1 MRIAVKLEGSA
12 DLLKRLQQLP
22 ASVSAAAQRK
32 ALLAGAEPMR
42 AHAAALAPRD
52 ETAKAPHLA
61 DNIVIGVQSARKLKN
76 AGLSAAEL
84 DVAQAG
90 LVVEVGPAL
99 KPSDHFYGYFQE
111 FGTVHH
117 AAQPFMRPAFDSQGH
132 RSLSV
137 VLTSLWE
144 SIRKALP
151 QTFSGGRSTS
161 GGSL

>member
-1 MRIAVKLEGSA
+1 MTLDGTG

-22 ASVSAAAQRK
+22 ASVSAQAQRR
-32 ALLAGAEPMR
+32 ALLSGAEPMR

-52 ETAKAPHLA
+52 TQSNGPHLA
-61 DNIVIGVQSARKLKN
+61 DHIVIGVQSARKLKN

-84 DVAQAG
+84 DVAQSG
-90 LVVEVGPAL
+90 TVVEVGPSQ

-117 AAQPFMRPAFDSQGH
+117 PAHPFMRPAFDAQGR
-132 RSLSV
+132 RSLAV
-137 VLTSLWE
+137 VLASLWE

-151 QTFSGGRSTS
+151 QSFPGGRSST
-161 GGSL
+161 GGGL